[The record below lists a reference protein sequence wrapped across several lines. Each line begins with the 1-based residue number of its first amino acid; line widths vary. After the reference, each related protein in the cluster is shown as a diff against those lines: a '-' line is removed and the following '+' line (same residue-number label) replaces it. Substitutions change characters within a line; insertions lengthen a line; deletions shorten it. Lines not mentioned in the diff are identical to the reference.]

1 MRDALFSTDSQE
13 QWDGFLWVWPTRGR
27 SEINIV
33 LGRDLLEA
41 MKLHHQWNT
50 GMSEYLGF
58 FIVLT
63 ESTPNAAYFEVVD
76 YRAYKCEL
84 IT

>member
-13 QWDGFLWVWPTRGR
+13 QWGGFLWVWPTRGR

-41 MKLHHQWNT
+41 MKLHH
-50 GMSEYLGF
+50 
-58 FIVLT
+58 
-63 ESTPNAAYFEVVD
+63 
-76 YRAYKCEL
+76 
-84 IT
+84 